1 MRRILYIAKKEVLL
15 ILRDRMSMIILILL
29 PLIITGILGNV
40 LRFRLQEVG
49 FAVFDRSGTGQMIQ
63 IISDLD
69 ASEEFSFAGNI
80 LSEEETHNAFVYK
93 DVKFVIYVP
102 EDLVRGGV
110 VQIFLDGS
118 DLIMSEAITQNLSAR
133 FAGGGYPFEISL
145 MYNEE
150 LKSEMETLPGLV
162 MIALIIVSSIMLG
175 LSINRERERGTARM
189 LMLTPA
195 GINEIISGKGLPY
208 LAVSL
213 IHGISVYSLTII
225 MFGMEFGR
233 GIFSFL
239 LLTGLFSL
247 NSMVIGVFI
256 ASLVKTELELL
267 IGCWFFLFIPNVF
280 FSGFIFPLQSMSV
293 VIQPLAS
300 VMPGTLFIDSYRAI
314 VFKEAPLFINITSFT
329 LLVIQTITFYFVS
342 IILFNRNFFRK

>member
-1 MRRILYIAKKEVLL
+1 MRRTLYIAKKEVLL
-15 ILRDRMSMIILILL
+15 ILRDRMSLIILILL

-49 FAVFDRSGTGQMIQ
+49 FAVIDKSGTNQMVQLIA
-63 IISDLD
+63 DLD
-69 ASEEFSFAGNI
+69 ATEEYSFAGNI
-80 LSEEETHNAFVYK
+80 LSEVDIHNAFVYD

-102 EDLVRGGV
+102 EDLLRGGV

-118 DLIMSEAITQNLSAR
+118 DLIMSEAITQNLSAL
-133 FAGGGYPFEISL
+133 FAGEFPFEISL
-145 MYNEE
+145 KYNEE

-195 GINEIISGKGLPY
+195 GINEIICGKGLPY
-208 LAVSL
+208 LAISL
-213 IHGISVYSLTII
+213 IHGISVYTITI
-225 MFGMEFGR
+225 FMFDIEFGR
-233 GIFSFL
+233 GILSFMI
-239 LLTGLFSL
+239 LTGLFSL
-247 NSMVIGVFI
+247 NSMLTGVFI
-256 ASLVKTELELL
+256 SSLVKTELELL

-280 FSGFIFPLQSMSV
+280 FSGFIFPLQSMSD

-300 VMPGTLFIDSYRAI
+300 VMPGTLFIDAYRVI
-314 VFKEAPLFINITSFT
+314 VFKEVPLILNSTSLA
-329 LLVIQTITFYFVS
+329 LLILQALIFYIGS
-342 IILFNRNFFRK
+342 IILFKRNFFRK